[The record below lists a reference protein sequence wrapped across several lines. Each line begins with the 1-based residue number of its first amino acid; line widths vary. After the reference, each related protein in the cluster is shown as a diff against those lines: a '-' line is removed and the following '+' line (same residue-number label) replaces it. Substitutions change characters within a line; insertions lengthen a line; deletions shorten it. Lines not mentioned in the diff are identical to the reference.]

1 MERYLK
7 SVIISLSIVLLYFYA
22 TEGMVRLFDS
32 DVSKRNGR
40 ISTAMT
46 LLFIISF
53 ILIIASYHIVG
64 SKNVNGLYM
73 SIIVF
78 HFVYLILGSGV
89 NFLIKH

>member
-1 MERYLK
+1 MEKYLK
-7 SVIISLSIVLLYFYA
+7 SVIISLSIILLYFYA

-64 SKNVNGLYM
+64 PRNVNGLYM

-78 HFVYLILGSGV
+78 HFAYLILGSGV

>member
-1 MERYLK
+1 MEKYLK

-22 TEGMVRLFDS
+22 TEGMVRLFDN

-40 ISTAMT
+40 ISIAMT

-53 ILIIASYHIVG
+53 VLIIVSYHVMG
-64 SKNVNGLYM
+64 PHDVNGLYM
-73 SIIVF
+73 SIIIF
-78 HFVYLILGSGV
+78 HLSYLTLGSSV